1 MHKKFYLTVFTFLL
15 LSFSLNSQ
23 LSLVFPKNNYVFDQI
38 AIEFSWNSFPD
49 ANTYELQ
56 VATDINFTTLVVHE
70 TSLTTTNTFPSG
82 LTSNQ
87 KYYWRT
93 KANNS
98 IWSEIRTFRIVDFKT
113 WPELEMWVMA
123 DSLQPVSGNRVA
135 NWDDISGNS
144 HSFTQNINSRQPY
157 LQPPIS
163 SFNYHKTVEFKANE
177 NNFLSSVNLSSLS
190 QGEIFSLISIKSSLP
205 ASATKTGLWLFGN
218 ASNLDHYPYVD
229 NSIYSGFGR
238 DTRFTVGNVSSSVDL
253 TKPHILNISSGVS
266 FDFRINENA
275 LFTSTL
281 GLPSFRSNVLLGHSG
296 AGYYLDG
303 AISEI
308 LLFNNVLTDSL
319 RSLTNNY
326 LRHKYAP
333 PVNLGRNI
341 SYSLCDSVLY
351 AGKHFTSYNW
361 SDGSTADS
369 LVVSNSGTYWV
380 EVEDVFGNIS
390 SDTIEVVL
398 PSFQHPTSQLYCPS
412 EFIDW
417 QTGLGEHYNYLW
429 SDGSTADSLV
439 INSPGS
445 YHVTVTDTNGC
456 VFQSDTL
463 VFDEDPF
470 TATASLGPDVNLCTG
485 NNLGLSVGANE
496 AVSYLWNTGATTPE
510 IGISSSGTYN
520 VQVQNANGCI
530 AMDTID
536 VTIIGDA
543 PNIAF
548 DVPAQ
553 SCVAAPFDFEDLST
567 TTDGSSIIA
576 WDWNFG
582 EGSTAQLEQG
592 NFAYSADGN
601 YDITLTI
608 ETSSGCFNTL
618 STPIEIKT
626 NPMLTFSTSYICQNQ
641 AIEFNG
647 GQLSPQ
653 TITDWN
659 WNFNDPASGIDN
671 VAVGQNT
678 QHVFASPGDYDV
690 MLIGTDIFG
699 CIDTLVQTKTIAPT
713 PTADFNFNEVCEGSV
728 VNYQNASTVASPATI
743 TSYQWTFGDGTN
755 SGQTNPQ
762 KPYASQGVY
771 TVGLTATANNGCSD
785 DTTQT
790 IKIHAIPQVNYTL
803 EQACAGIDAQFIDN
817 SFIPNGSVAQVD
829 WSIDGQTPITGF
841 TVGHQFPNAGTY
853 SLEQTVRSAFG
864 CENSAVSSVTIK
876 DYIDAD
882 FDFSPNA
889 FVSDYPIVFQ
899 STSTGASQYEWTF
912 GDFANAQQADTSITF
927 DESQIG
933 NTYTVELL
941 VRNIHGCSDSMT
953 IQGTVLERQTD
964 LLISQLFSQEEN
976 GYLTI
981 GVQLKNIGTTPIN
994 RVDLYLRKPS
1004 LSGGIKETWS
1014 GNLQAGQS
1022 EIYVFSAAPSATVMD
1037 KYADQNY
1044 LCIEGRIV
1052 SPAQFTEL
1060 DLENNEVCRVIAPS
1074 EVVLIHPYPNPVSD
1088 QLTIKVVMPA
1098 KEVIAL
1104 HVYNDQGRLVHTV
1117 TEEEELQKGLNT
1129 FYVNTSGWAAGNYK
1143 IRTITSTKQVPTV
1156 GFVKL

>member
-1 MHKKFYLTVFTFLL
+1 MHKKLYLTVFTLLL
-15 LSFSLNSQ
+15 LSFSLKSQ

-38 AIEFSWNSFPD
+38 GVEFLWNSFPD

-56 VATDINFTTLVVHE
+56 VATDIDFTALVVHE

-123 DSLQPVSGNRVA
+123 DSIQPVSGNRVDTWEDLSV
-135 NWDDISGNS
+135 NTHDFLQPNS
-144 HSFTQNINSRQPY
+144 TNQPY
-157 LQPPIS
+157 LINNVAEINKHS
-163 SFNYHKTVEFKANE
+163 WVEFKAPESNY
-177 NNFLSSVNLSSLS
+177 LQSVNLSSLTK
-190 QGEIFSLISIKSSLP
+190 GEVYSFMRIKNSP
-205 ASATKTGLWLFGN
+205 PTSATTTGLWSFGT
-218 ASNLDHYPYVD
+218 ASHRDHYPYVD

-238 DTRFTVGNVSSSVDL
+238 DTRFTVGNVSGSADL
-253 TKPHILNISSGVS
+253 RKPHILNISSDQ
-266 FDFRINENA
+266 DFNFKINNQL
-275 LFTSTL
+275 LFTSNL
-281 GLPSFRSNVLLGHSG
+281 GASSFNSNILLGNSG
-296 AGYYLDG
+296 NNFYLDG
-303 AISEI
+303 FISEI
-308 LLFNNVLTDSL
+308 LLFNDVLNDSL
-319 RSLTNNY
+319 QSLINEY
-326 LRHKYAP
+326 FRYKYAP

-341 SYSLCDSVLY
+341 SHTLCDIILY
-351 AGKHFTSYNW
+351 PGKHFASYLW

-398 PSFQHPTSQLYCPS
+398 PSFQNPTSQLYCPS

-510 IGISSSGTYN
+510 IDISSSGTYN

-618 STPIEIKT
+618 SAPIEIKT

-641 AIEFNG
+641 NIEFNG

-659 WNFNDPASGIDN
+659 WNFSDPASGTNN
-671 VAVGQNT
+671 VATGQNT
-678 QHVFASPGDYDV
+678 QHVFASPGDYDI

-728 VNYQNASTVASPATI
+728 VN
-743 TSYQWTFGDGTN
+743 
-755 SGQTNPQ
+755 
-762 KPYASQGVY
+762 
-771 TVGLTATANNGCSD
+771 
-785 DTTQT
+785 
-790 IKIHAIPQVNYTL
+790 
-803 EQACAGIDAQFIDN
+803 
-817 SFIPNGSVAQVD
+817 
-829 WSIDGQTPITGF
+829 
-841 TVGHQFPNAGTY
+841 
-853 SLEQTVRSAFG
+853 
-864 CENSAVSSVTIK
+864 
-876 DYIDAD
+876 
-882 FDFSPNA
+882 
-889 FVSDYPIVFQ
+889 
-899 STSTGASQYEWTF
+899 
-912 GDFANAQQADTSITF
+912 
-927 DESQIG
+927 
-933 NTYTVELL
+933 
-941 VRNIHGCSDSMT
+941 
-953 IQGTVLERQTD
+953 
-964 LLISQLFSQEEN
+964 
-976 GYLTI
+976 
-981 GVQLKNIGTTPIN
+981 
-994 RVDLYLRKPS
+994 
-1004 LSGGIKETWS
+1004 
-1014 GNLQAGQS
+1014 
-1022 EIYVFSAAPSATVMD
+1022 
-1037 KYADQNY
+1037 
-1044 LCIEGRIV
+1044 
-1052 SPAQFTEL
+1052 
-1060 DLENNEVCRVIAPS
+1060 
-1074 EVVLIHPYPNPVSD
+1074 
-1088 QLTIKVVMPA
+1088 
-1098 KEVIAL
+1098 
-1104 HVYNDQGRLVHTV
+1104 
-1117 TEEEELQKGLNT
+1117 
-1129 FYVNTSGWAAGNYK
+1129 
-1143 IRTITSTKQVPTV
+1143 
-1156 GFVKL
+1156 